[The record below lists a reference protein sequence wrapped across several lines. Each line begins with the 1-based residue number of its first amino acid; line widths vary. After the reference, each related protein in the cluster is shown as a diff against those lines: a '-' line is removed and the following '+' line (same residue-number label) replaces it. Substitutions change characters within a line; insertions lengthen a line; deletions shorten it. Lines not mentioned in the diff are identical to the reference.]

1 MTTLVVVVVAGLLVA
16 LALWTVVA
24 RDAFLAAGGFIAY
37 GLLLALVWVRL
48 HGVDVALTEAAIGGG
63 LTGALLLGA
72 VGRLRGT
79 EAATWAERSGAGVRA
94 VALLLSVGVA
104 GALVLCVLALPEP
117 APTLAPQ
124 VVQHMPATGV
134 GNPITGVLLAFRALD
149 TLLEAIVLVIA
160 LIGVWSLAPDGAW
173 GGRPGPR
180 YRADPDGILAY
191 FARLLPPIGIVVGV
205 YLFWA
210 GADHPGGKFQSATI
224 LAAMWMLVQMAG
236 IADSPRTDHRGLRF
250 GIVVGPLV
258 FVAIGLAGLWSAG
271 VFLAYPPEWAK
282 PMIVVV
288 EVALLPTLVLVLAL
302 LMNGAP
308 ARSAAA
314 DPARSADADDT
325 RGTDTRLARDR
336 VAGGGGDDR
345 AQAQGLGR

>member
-1 MTTLVVVVVAGLLVA
+1 MTTVVTLVVVALLLW

-24 RDAFLAAGGFIAY
+24 RDAFLAVAGFVVY
-37 GLLLALVWVRL
+37 GLLLSLVWVRL
-48 HGVDVALTEAAIGGG
+48 AGIDVALTEAAIGGG

-79 EAATWAERSGAGVRA
+79 EAATWAERSGPGTRAIAG
-94 VALLLSVGVA
+94 LLSLVVTA
-104 GALVLCVLALPEP
+104 ALALCVLLLPEP
-117 APTLAPQ
+117 APTLAPL
-124 VVQHMPATGV
+124 VAESMGATGV

-160 LIGVWSLAPDGAW
+160 LIGVWSLSPDGVW

-180 YRADPDGILAY
+180 YTADPDGILAY
-191 FARLLPPIGIVVGV
+191 LARVLPPIGIVVGI

-236 IADSPRTDHRGLRF
+236 LADAPRIDTPWLRV
-250 GIVVGPLV
+250 GIVVGPLA
-258 FVAIGLAGLWSAG
+258 FVAVGVLGVWTAGA
-271 VFLAYPPEWAK
+271 FLGYPDGWAK
-282 PMIVVV
+282 PLILVI

-302 LMNGAP
+302 LMNGP
-308 ARSAAA
+308 PS
-314 DPARSADADDT
+314 
-325 RGTDTRLARDR
+325 RGGIR
-336 VAGGGGDDR
+336 
-345 AQAQGLGR
+345 